1 MLSLYLTLLIIGG
14 FFVGMSA
21 IMGGGDHDVDHD
33 VDGDLDHD
41 MDGGLDHDVDHEVDH
56 DVDHEADHDS
66 DHDAGIGDLSWYMPI
81 LSFKFW
87 TFFSMTTGMTGS
99 ILTFLGKKE
108 PLIALVS
115 FPFGFIAGY
124 LISYTIKK
132 LRNNQTNSTITMA
145 DYEGQV
151 AKVVIPFD
159 KGERGKISMNIK
171 GEMIEMIALSESDES
186 FEKDQTCIIL
196 EVKENY
202 CVVVPANS
210 KYLED

>member
-1 MLSLYLTLLIIGG
+1 MLTLYLTLLIVGG
-14 FFVGMSA
+14 FFVGMSS
-21 IMGGGDHDVDHD
+21 IMGGGDHEIDHDLDGDGIPDGDLDHDVDHD
-33 VDGDLDHD
+33 VDHDGD
-41 MDGGLDHDVDHEVDH
+41 G
-56 DVDHEADHDS
+56 DS
-66 DHDAGIGDLSWYMPI
+66 DHDHSMGINDISWYMPI

-87 TFFSMTTGMTGS
+87 TFFATTTGMSGS

-108 PLIALVS
+108 LLTALIS
-115 FPFGFIAGY
+115 FPFGFLAGY

-132 LRNNQTNSTITMA
+132 LRSNKTNSSITMA

-151 AKVVIPFD
+151 AKVVIPFE

-171 GEMIEMIALSESDES
+171 GELLEMIALSESDES

-196 EVKENY
+196 EVKDNY
-202 CVVVPANS
+202 CVVTPANS